1 MLFKE
6 YAKDDYFIIALIENK
21 PNSCADSYIFN
32 YKIGQKKAPKK
43 WGFKF
48 LLNHYNLS

>member
-21 PNSCADSYIFN
+21 PNSCADSYIFQLQN
-32 YKIGQKKAPKK
+32 RTKKSPKK
-43 WGFKF
+43 MG
-48 LLNHYNLS
+48 L